1 MLIVQPDAA
10 HLGTAQWR
18 PCVLPADGH
27 QICPLVA
34 IRRAVVGS
42 VQGDHPLPTDCW
54 GRKEVCEASLHTPI
68 HLRPDRLAEV
78 QAGRHSQADQG
89 SCILVEGVAA
99 LLTLNG
105 SQAIMP
111 WPGSRLLLGPRLR
124 IVDRRL
130 EPLTSSVSG
139 NVHRRLC
146 FRISTVTCC
155 KWSDASAGVC
165 RRRRRSLLSVG
176 YSDSGRARER
186 ARSARH
192 LGGLRRSLPSSPSD
206 RIKSPDLACMPGSPK
221 SRWRRSRISQL
232 PVPVAR
238 CSHQPVGRH

>member
-1 MLIVQPDAA
+1 MARMWHAVGPLD
-10 HLGTAQWR
+10 LGST
-18 PCVLPADGH
+18 
-27 QICPLVA
+27 
-34 IRRAVVGS
+34 IRGR
-42 VQGDHPLPTDCW
+42 LPTSNGRRRRRRHSVAGEPCQHYAYCSTGRSTDCC

-139 NVHRRLC
+139 NDICRIC
-146 FRISTVTCC
+146 FRFFAVNCCLWSTLVVRGHEKVPACGQVEVL
-155 KWSDASAGVC
+155 AGGQLKVPTPRSPC
-165 RRRRRSLLSVG
+165 R
-176 YSDSGRARER
+176 
-186 ARSARH
+186 
-192 LGGLRRSLPSSPSD
+192 
-206 RIKSPDLACMPGSPK
+206 PG
-221 SRWRRSRISQL
+221 
-232 PVPVAR
+232 V
-238 CSHQPVGRH
+238 